1 MGLTKNNAILYILNF
16 LVSLGFNAVS
26 KILPAFLALLNYSGL
41 QISFLASAYNIGK
54 IISGITGGFF
64 ADWLGK
70 KNSLSVSLFSLSIF
84 SFLLAFNNTVEWY
97 TAIFLL
103 LGISSGLFYLSFNSI
118 VTLLNE
124 KKGRALSKMEVV
136 YQAGF
141 IVGPFIGGAVALNQG
156 MNSLF
161 LLWSV
166 LMLAGLISVWKLNFP
181 ASGNSVKNV
190 AGDYIKAI
198 KSNCSNFVFLIIFGA
213 IFVGII
219 EGARDILVPLRAVD
233 LGFDIFKVG
242 IIFTISSVVTMV
254 GIIPLG
260 NFADKIGR
268 KIILILSFLMIAV
281 SFLLFL
287 YTKDLWIIGFL
298 TGLLSLGRT
307 AGLIGVRSI
316 ASDISSAT
324 SRATSLA
331 IAESALS
338 VGRIIGAI
346 GAGFLKD
353 KIFTTSTFYVYFWI
367 SIIIV
372 AIYSIAFIRQS
383 RRSAV

>member
-1 MGLTKNNAILYILNF
+1 MGASKNNLILYTLNF
-16 LVSLGFNAVS
+16 LVSFGYNAVS
-26 KILPAFLALLNYSGL
+26 KILPAFLATLNYTGL
-41 QISFLASAYNIGK
+41 QISFISSAYNIGK

-84 SFLLAFNNTVEWY
+84 SFLLSFNNAIEWY

-103 LGISSGLFYLSFNSI
+103 LGISSSLFYLSFNSI
-118 VTLLNE
+118 ITLLNE

-141 IVGPFIGGAVALNQG
+141 IVGPFIGGAVALNHG

-161 LLWSV
+161 FLWSV
-166 LMLAGLISVWKLNFP
+166 LMLIGLISVLKLNFP
-181 ASGNSVKNV
+181 DSGNSIRTI
-190 AGDYIKAI
+190 ASDFIKAI
-198 KSNCSNFVFLIIFGA
+198 KSNSSNFVLLIIFGA
-213 IFVGII
+213 IFVGIV
-219 EGARDILVPLRAVD
+219 EGARDILVPLHAVD

-260 NFADKIGR
+260 NFADKRGR
-268 KIILILSFLMIAV
+268 KIIPVLSFLMIAG

-287 YTKDLWIIGFL
+287 YTKDLWVIGFL
-298 TGLLSLGRT
+298 TGILSLGRT
-307 AGLIGVRSI
+307 AGLIGVRAI
-316 ASDISSAT
+316 ASDISSVT
-324 SRATSLA
+324 FRATSLA

-346 GAGFLKD
+346 SAGFLKD
-353 KIFTTSTFYVYFWI
+353 KISITSAFYVFFWV

-372 AIYSIAFIRQS
+372 AIYSIIFARE
-383 RRSAV
+383 RRFHTI

>member
-1 MGLTKNNAILYILNF
+1 MKPKINIILFILNF
-16 LVSLGFNAVS
+16 LVSIGFNAVS
-26 KILPAFLALLNYSGL
+26 KILPAFLATLNYSGL
-41 QISFLASAYNIGK
+41 QISFISSAYNIGK
-54 IISGITGGFF
+54 IISGTTGGLFT
-64 ADWLGK
+64 DWVGK
-70 KNSLSVSLFSLSIF
+70 KNSLSLSLFSLGIF
-84 SFLLAFNNTVEWY
+84 SFLLAFNNTIEWY
-97 TAIFLL
+97 TAIFLF
-103 LGISSGLFYLSFNSI
+103 LGISSSLFYLSFNSI

-124 KKGRALSKMEVV
+124 NKGRALSKMEVV

-141 IVGPFIGGAVALNQG
+141 IIGPFIGGAIALNQG
-156 MNSLF
+156 INSLF
-161 LLWSV
+161 FLWAM
-166 LMLAGLISVWKLNFP
+166 LMLAGLLSVWKLNFP
-181 ASGNSVKNV
+181 DSGNSIKRV

-198 KSNCSNFVFLIIFGA
+198 KSNSSNFVLLIIFGA
-213 IFVGII
+213 IFVGIV
-219 EGARDILVPLRAVD
+219 EGARDILVPLHAVE
-233 LGFDIFKVG
+233 LGLDIFKVG
-242 IIFTISSVVTMV
+242 IIFTISSVVTMA

-268 KIILILSFLMIAV
+268 KIILILSFLMIAM

-298 TGLLSLGRT
+298 TGILSLGRT
-307 AGLIGVRSI
+307 AGLIGVRAI

-338 VGRIIGAI
+338 IGRIIGAV

-353 KIFTTSTFYVYFWI
+353 KISITSTFYVYFWL

-372 AIYSIAFIRQS
+372 AVYSLIFIRK
-383 RRSAV
+383 RRFHIG

>member
-1 MGLTKNNAILYILNF
+1 MGIPKNNTILYVLNF

-26 KILPAFLALLNYSGL
+26 KILPAFLASLNYSGL
-41 QISFLASAYNIGK
+41 QISFISSAYNIGK

-70 KNSLSVSLFSLSIF
+70 KNTLSVSLFSLSIF
-84 SFLLAFNNTVEWY
+84 SFFLTFNNEIEWY
-97 TAIFLL
+97 TAVFLL
-103 LGISSGLFYLSFNSI
+103 LGISSSLFYLSFNSI

-141 IVGPFIGGAVALNQG
+141 IVGPFIGGAVALNHG

-161 LLWSV
+161 FLWAA
-166 LMLAGLISVWKLNFP
+166 LMLIGIIIVFKLNFP
-181 ASGNSVKNV
+181 DSGNSVKSV

-198 KSNCSNFVFLIIFGA
+198 KSNSSNFVLLIIFGA
-213 IFVGII
+213 IFVGTI
-219 EGARDILVPLRAVD
+219 EGAKDILVPLYAVD

-268 KIILILSFLMIAV
+268 KIILILSFLMIAG

-287 YTKDLWIIGFL
+287 FTKDLWVIGFL
-298 TGLLSLGRT
+298 TGILSLGRT
-307 AGLIGVRSI
+307 AGLIGVRAI
-316 ASDISSAT
+316 ASDISSVT
-324 SRATSLA
+324 FRATSLA

-353 KIFTTSTFYVYFWI
+353 KISITSTFYVCFWI
-367 SIIIV
+367 SIIII
-372 AIYSIAFIRQS
+372 AIYSVVFIKQS
-383 RRSAV
+383 RLRTL

>member
-1 MGLTKNNAILYILNF
+1 MGLTKNNAILYVLNF

-26 KILPAFLALLNYSGL
+26 KIFPAFLASLNYSGL
-41 QISFLASAYNIGK
+41 QISFISSAYNIGK

-103 LGISSGLFYLSFNSI
+103 LGISSGLFYLSLNAI

-124 KKGRALSKMEVV
+124 KKGRTLSKMEVV

-141 IVGPFIGGAVALNQG
+141 IIGPFIGGAIALNQG

-161 LLWSV
+161 LLWGT
-166 LMLAGLISVWKLNFP
+166 LMLAGLIGVWKLNFP
-181 ASGNSVKNV
+181 DTGNSAKSI
-190 AGDYIKAI
+190 AGDYLKAI
-198 KSNCSNFVFLIIFGA
+198 KSNSSNFILLIIFGA
-213 IFVGII
+213 IFVGIA
-219 EGARDILVPLRAVD
+219 EGARDILVALHAID

-242 IIFTISSVVTMV
+242 IIFTISSVITMA

-268 KIILILSFLMIAV
+268 KIILILSFLLIAV

-298 TGLLSLGRT
+298 TGILSLGRT
-307 AGLIGVRSI
+307 AGLIGVRAI
-316 ASDISSAT
+316 ASDISGVT

-353 KIFTTSTFYVYFWI
+353 KISITSAFYIFFWI

-372 AIYSIAFIRQS
+372 TIYSIIFIKQS
-383 RRSAV
+383 RRRAV